1 MLCFMF
7 PGQPLSFEAALPADA
22 DFAAIA
28 ELTRACTGLDL
39 ATFAWEGAPSTE
51 QVALQVYGTAIS
63 LYRNRLLRREGQQ
76 PAIIAE
82 HSMGIYAAMAAC
94 GATGEQEAL
103 ELTWRFGGC
112 LADMARRRQYA
123 LGCATGL
130 TRAPL
135 LAIAENCGVFLANEN
150 TSRHFLLAGERHGIE
165 CAMAEALSAGA
176 FSARTVHCDAPL
188 HTPLLEELS
197 DELAQI
203 AGDYRFREPLVP
215 LLDHIDQE
223 YLTAAEL
230 PGFLVRELCLPVHW
244 EKSYLALRRAG
255 VTVYT
260 EVGVGDS
267 LKKYNRWIAGENV

>member
-1 MLCFMF
+1 MICFMF
-7 PGQPLSFEAALPADA
+7 PGQPLNFEATLPADA
-22 DFAAIA
+22 DFTEIA
-28 ELTRACTGLDL
+28 DLARARTGLDL
-39 ATFAWEGAPSTE
+39 ATFAWQDAPGTE
-51 QVALQVYGTAIS
+51 QVALQVYGTAMS
-63 LYRNRLLRREGQQ
+63 LYRNRSLRREGAQ

-94 GATGEQEAL
+94 GAIGEREAL
-103 ELTWRFGGC
+103 ELTWRIGGC
-112 LADMARRRQYA
+112 LSGMTRGRKYA

-176 FSARTVHCDAPL
+176 FSARTVPCDAPL

-197 DELAQI
+197 DALEEI
-203 AGDYRFREPLVP
+203 VGDYRFREPAVP

-244 EKSYLALRRAG
+244 EKSYLALRRVG
-255 VTVYT
+255 VTVFT
-260 EVGVGDS
+260 EVGVGES
-267 LKKYNRWIAGENV
+267 LKKYNRWIAVEQQ